1 MTVATLIDAMA
12 LMQELCAVE
21 GLPPA
26 QAAALADELQADLA
40 AYAREWDAWAAEQA
54 REARADARITC
65 WRCGFAHG
73 TQLRTCP
80 TCAAVVVP
88 F

>member
-26 QAAALADELQADLA
+26 QAAEVAEELQADLG
-40 AYAREWDAWAAEQA
+40 AYAREWDAWA
-54 REARADARITC
+54 REA
-65 WRCGFAHG
+65 
-73 TQLRTCP
+73 RTCP
-80 TCAAVVVP
+80 TCGAPVGSAEVVA
-88 F
+88 